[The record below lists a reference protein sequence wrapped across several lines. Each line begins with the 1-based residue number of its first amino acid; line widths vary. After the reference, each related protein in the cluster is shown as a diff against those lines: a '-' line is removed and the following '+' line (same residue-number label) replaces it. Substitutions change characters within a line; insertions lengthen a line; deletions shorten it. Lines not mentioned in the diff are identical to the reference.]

1 MSYNEKDKA
10 EQIPSS
16 QNSGETASV
25 VSEQGGIPG
34 QRKEVN
40 VENYEKVAS
49 LGQILKDF
57 EFPANK
63 EKIMQ
68 FVKTNV
74 TDKELLNK
82 LEQLPD
88 KEYKNVSEVT
98 HEAGLVY

>member
-10 EQIPSS
+10 EQIPGS

-49 LGQILKDF
+49 LGLIFKDF

-74 TDKELLNK
+74 TDNELLNK

-88 KEYKNVSEVT
+88 KEYKNVAEVT

>member
-10 EQIPSS
+10 EQIPGS

-25 VSEQGGIPG
+25 ISEQGGIPG

-57 EFPANK
+57 VFPANK

-74 TDKELLNK
+74 TDNELLHK

-88 KEYKNVSEVT
+88 KEYKNVAEVT